1 MSRKNGRSRS
11 AGKGRE
17 KRFGAREKKKRI
29 LTEVTGKVQ
38 MTRDGFV
45 FVIIEGEPDNDVF
58 VKATKTRGAL
68 HG

>member
-17 KRFGAREKKKRI
+17 KKFGSREKKKRI

-45 FVIIEGEPDNDVF
+45 FVIIAGEPDTVVF
-58 VKATKTRGAL
+58 V
-68 HG
+68 